1 MIFFYISL
9 STYICFNLIKYKKA
23 LFNLQKNK
31 YDIKTYGSWIFKNYK
46 QTFLNKELLS
56 IILLIITFNFNLKVI
71 GVCTVIFYTLMF
83 LLDFKKKIKIK
94 INNQM
99 IARIIAIVVIFIGL
113 NIWFVLDYMSY
124 HYADIIFDN
133 TAFYYI
139 VLIMMS
145 YFAYIVVWI
154 ANLIV
159 KPLDKFLSKTRR

>member
-1 MIFFYISL
+1 M
-9 STYICFNLIKYKKA
+9 
-23 LFNLQKNK
+23 
-31 YDIKTYGSWIFKNYK
+31 FKP
-46 QTFLNKELLS
+46 
-56 IILLIITFNFNLKVI
+56 
-71 GVCTVIFYTLMF
+71 
-83 LLDFKKKIKIK
+83 
-94 INNQM
+94 
-99 IARIIAIVVIFIGL
+99 RIIAIVVIFIGL

-139 VLIMMS
+139 VLIMIS

>member
-1 MIFFYISL
+1 MVVGYLKII
-9 STYICFNLIKYKKA
+9 
-23 LFNLQKNK
+23 NK
-31 YDIKTYGSWIFKNYK
+31 
-46 QTFLNKELLS
+46 TFLNKELLS

-159 KPLDKFLSKTRR
+159 KPLDKFLSKN

>member
-1 MIFFYISL
+1 
-9 STYICFNLIKYKKA
+9 
-23 LFNLQKNK
+23 
-31 YDIKTYGSWIFKNYK
+31 
-46 QTFLNKELLS
+46 
-56 IILLIITFNFNLKVI
+56 
-71 GVCTVIFYTLMF
+71 MF
-83 LLDFKKKIKIK
+83 LLDFKKKVKIK

-139 VLIMMS
+139 VLIMIS